1 MAIQLVDIWVVN
13 NQAWGTPGVPA
24 SLAQL
29 RRARPSVRTNFYH
42 NSIPVVDL
50 PAIRV
55 RSFPWQIWRYVR
67 PPTRSS
73 SIYLCIAQLDLLT
86 TNRAHR
92 TNYAYPETRRL
103 GLQGSLSWYTNTR
116 WKMNGGFNLYV
127 CANAGPV
134 YGCRTPGDPC
144 VDNAAG
150 LANLLYPPVD
160 GTSMR
165 PVSSVRWELLSIGL
179 QVRPCRDIHESTYC
193 PLTLSLAYFSLLTGL
208 LLLSTGC
215 RVLHCT

>member
-1 MAIQLVDIWVVN
+1 ML
-13 NQAWGTPGVPA
+13 
-24 SLAQL
+24 
-29 RRARPSVRTNFYH
+29 
-42 NSIPVVDL
+42 
-50 PAIRV
+50 
-55 RSFPWQIWRYVR
+55 
-67 PPTRSS
+67 
-73 SIYLCIAQLDLLT
+73 
-86 TNRAHR
+86 R
-92 TNYAYPETRRL
+92 TNYAYPATRRV

-160 GTSMR
+160 GESMR

-179 QVRPCRDIHESTYC
+179 QVCPCHDATICLS
-193 PLTLSLAYFSLLTGL
+193 TLSLTHSLTKALALTTVRRMQ
-208 LLLSTGC
+208 STSMHLIG
-215 RVLHCT
+215 